1 LPTANNAVFVD
12 SAFFIALIRE
22 KDENHQR
29 AVELMDSSKGC
40 LLFTSDI
47 VFSEVVTFLQR
58 KDGSRKACAVVGL
71 LLKSDIEILYG
82 GFDDFG
88 EAISLMDNYDFL
100 SFCDALSIVL
110 ANRNKTRKILSFD
123 GDFDKIK
130 GIERVY

>member
-1 LPTANNAVFVD
+1 MPTANNAVFAD

-22 KDENHQR
+22 KDENHPR
-29 AVELMDSSKGC
+29 AVELMDSIKGC
-40 LLFTSDI
+40 LLFTSDL

-58 KDGSRKACAVVGL
+58 KDGSRKACAVAGL

-82 GFDDFG
+82 GSDDFG
-88 EAISLMDNYDFL
+88 EAISIMDKYAFL

-123 GDFDKIK
+123 GDFDKIN